1 MNNKIKDDII
11 QLRKQ
16 GKSYKE
22 IRKTLGC
29 SLSTIS
35 YHCNKNE
42 LSDHNKLREPS
53 NDEKKQFQFLYNEH
67 LSTLKVSKITGWSKA
82 TVLKYVT
89 TIKRDK
95 MSDEEYR
102 KNKVKSVVNWR
113 KRTKEKL
120 IEYKGGK
127 CEKCGYN
134 KCSDALEFHHNNP
147 NEKDFG
153 ISTRGDIKSFEALKK
168 EVDKCTLLCSN
179 CHRELHFN
187 LKQDKI

>member
-53 NDEKKQFQFLYNEH
+53 NDEKKQFQILYNEH